1 MFENYNIVS
10 GNILHKFDK
19 YRSYSMYT
27 SSICKES
34 IKNSK
39 NYKNIKINC

>member
-1 MFENYNIVS
+1 MFENYNIES

-19 YRSYSMYT
+19 YRSDSMDT
-27 SSICKES
+27 SSVHKES

-39 NYKNIKINC
+39 NFKDIKINC